1 MKEREE
7 RRKNIIIK
15 GLEVRE
21 GKRRE
26 AVKEVLRKV
35 GVDVEIEEIR
45 RVGGGIKDRREMVL
59 VKIAKEEQKKEAMRK
74 KGSLKERREN
84 M

>member
-7 RRKNIIIK
+7 RKKNIIIK

-26 AVKEVLRKV
+26 AVKELLRKV

-59 VKIAKEEQKKEAMRK
+59 VKIAKEEQKKEVMRK